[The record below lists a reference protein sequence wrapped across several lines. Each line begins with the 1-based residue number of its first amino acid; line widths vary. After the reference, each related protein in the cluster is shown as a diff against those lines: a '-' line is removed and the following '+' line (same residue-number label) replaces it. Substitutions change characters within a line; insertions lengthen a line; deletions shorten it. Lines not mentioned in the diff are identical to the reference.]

1 MPRFFV
7 MNIHVLSELLL
18 YYILSRLNYGHYI
31 PIVSPFYPH
40 YILPNPHWISMFHD
54 SNSITVTRR
63 DCLDPHGIPVKSP
76 FSHGF
81 PMVFPWEKP
90 QGTVLST
97 SPGMPDTHWKQTVRT
112 ACDGMTL
119 LAVKVLLK
127 ERWLKGVNAVHIA
140 IYSDFIGFY
149 SDLMGFYQPVNAL
162 HITLWL
168 CQSSYW
174 SHGP

>member
-1 MPRFFV
+1 MEF
-7 MNIHVLSELLL
+7 
-18 YYILSRLNYGHYI
+18 
-31 PIVSPFYPH
+31 PICFGK
-40 YILPNPHWISMFHD
+40 
-54 SNSITVTRR
+54 ITIF
-63 DCLDPHGIPVKSP
+63 PW

-112 ACDGMTL
+112 ACDGMAL

-140 IYSDFIGFY
+140 MYSDFIGFD

-168 CQSSYW
+168 CQSSY
-174 SHGP
+174 